1 MLLECPLRLALA
13 RRIAVIIDTL
23 CSPLLDL
30 EGVLFFLAHNRA
42 ELLTT
47 ERALQDHVVAHGCG
61 LTVCKLVPRRKTPHE

>member
-13 RRIAVIIDTL
+13 RRIAAIIDTL

-30 EGVLFFLAHNRA
+30 EGVLFFLAHHRA

-47 ERALQDHVVAHGCG
+47 ERTLQDHVLAHGCG
-61 LTVCKLVPRRKTPHE
+61 LTVDRLAPRRQTPHE